1 MVDLALLAKVSTV
14 DAHFRLIL
22 LEAALLVAGSGKA
35 AKSFLKEENCARA
48 TKKKFFL
55 PDERT
60 AMITDQET
68 DRILDRSFEYIVA
81 LMEFNLVN
89 LKFQLNHYLYEGFK
103 QKLKV
108 SFSRTLS
115 NDTDWKTLVEPDP
128 DVKDR
133 LEELDGQIVG
143 LRESLDEVQR
153 IQRKI

>member
-1 MVDLALLAKVSTV
+1 M
-14 DAHFRLIL
+14 
-22 LEAALLVAGSGKA
+22 
-35 AKSFLKEENCARA
+35 
-48 TKKKFFL
+48 

-143 LRESLDEVQR
+143 LRECLDEVQR